1 MTPRSGILDISPR
14 VSAKIG
20 VFPGDT
26 AFAQNIVCTRKGGS
40 SVNLSTVN
48 TTVHVGAH
56 ADAPWHTADDGKSI
70 ADVDLE
76 PYWGP
81 AVVLH
86 VKAARGARLTMDDVR
101 PELERF
107 RRPRIDANDM
117 AQLLKA
123 HQASVSTPWESG
135 TGTFRCL
142 ISTGTFPDPDQW
154 NSDFAAL
161 DPSLVDALAK
171 EGCVLIGIDTPS
183 VDLEQSKDLPAHAAL
198 RKHGIAN
205 LEGLVLSHVPAGW
218 YALVALPLKLDGL
231 DGSPV
236 RAALKRLAAG

>member
-1 MTPRSGILDISPR
+1 MAIIDISPR
-14 VSAKIG
+14 VSSRLG

-26 AFAQNIVCTRKGGS
+26 PFARTVTCTLSGGA
-40 SVNLSTVN
+40 SVNLSSIR

-56 ADAPWHTADDGKSI
+56 ADAPWHTADDGRSI

-86 VKAARGARLTMDDVR
+86 VPAKPCQRLSMRDVGPRLERWRRVRGAADD
-101 PELERF
+101 P
-107 RRPRIDANDM
+107 AH
-117 AQLLKA
+117 LLRV
-123 HQASVSTPWESG
+123 HQASAATPWESG

-142 ISTGTFPDPDQW
+142 IATGTFPEPEAW
-154 NSDFAAL
+154 SSDFAAL
-161 DPSLVDALAK
+161 SPELVEELAK
-171 EGCVLIGIDTPS
+171 QGCVLVGIDTPS
-183 VDLEQSKDLPAHAAL
+183 VDLEDSKDLPAHAAL
-198 RKHGIAN
+198 RAAGMAN
-205 LEGLVLSHVPAGW
+205 LEGLVLAGVAEGW

-236 RAALKRLAAG
+236 RAALRPLAR

>member
-1 MTPRSGILDISPR
+1 MTSKILDISPR
-14 VSAKIG
+14 VSARTG

-26 AFAQNIVCTRKGGS
+26 AFAQNVLCTVKSGA
-40 SVNLSTVN
+40 SVNLSTVT

-56 ADAPWHTADDGKSI
+56 ADAPWHTADEGRGI

-86 VKAARGARLTMDDVR
+86 VKTARDSRVTMSQLR

-107 RRPRIDANDM
+107 RRARP
-117 AQLLKA
+117 KA
-123 HQASVSTPWESG
+123 DDVATVLRLHHASAATPWESG
-135 TGTFRCL
+135 TGPFRCL
-142 ISTGTFPDPDQW
+142 IATGTFPDPEAW

-161 DPSLVDALAK
+161 DPALVDELAA
-171 EGCVLIGIDTPS
+171 EGCVLLGIDTPS

-198 RKHGIAN
+198 RRHGMAN
-205 LEGLVLSHVPAGW
+205 LEGLVLAHVPAGW

-236 RAALKRLAAG
+236 RAALKRLTAG

>member
-1 MTPRSGILDISPR
+1 MKGGIFDISPR
-14 VSAKIG
+14 VSPRTG

-26 AFAQNIVCTRKGGS
+26 PFQQNVVCTLAGGA
-40 SVNLSTVN
+40 SVNLSTVT
-48 TTVHVGAH
+48 TTVHLGAH
-56 ADAPWHTADDGKSI
+56 ADAPWHTADGGKSI

-86 VKAARGARLTMDDVR
+86 VKAARGARITMEQVR

-107 RRPRIDANDM
+107 RRPRPKQEDM
-117 AQLLKA
+117 ATLLRA
-123 HQASVSTPWESG
+123 HQASAATPWESG
-135 TGTFRCL
+135 TGSFRCL
-142 ISTGTFPDPDQW
+142 IATGTFPDPDHW

-161 DPSLVDALAK
+161 DPALVDELAE
-171 EGCVLIGIDTPS
+171 EGCVLVGVDTPS
-183 VDLEQSKDLPAHAAL
+183 VDLEQSKDLPTHAAL
-198 RKHGIAN
+198 RKAGMAN
-205 LEGLVLSHVPAGW
+205 LEGLVLSEVPAGW

>member
-1 MTPRSGILDISPR
+1 MPIIDISPR
-14 VSAKIG
+14 VSPRTG

-26 AFAQNIVCTRKGGS
+26 PFAQDVVCRLDGGA
-40 SVNLSTVN
+40 SVNLSRIT

-56 ADAPWHTADDGKSI
+56 ADAPWHTADAGKSM

-81 AVVLH
+81 AVVLS
-86 VKAARGARLTMDDVR
+86 VATARGARVTRAQVQ
-101 PELERF
+101 PALERF
-107 RRPRIDANDM
+107 RRPRLKQDDVAG
-117 AQLLKA
+117 LLKA
-123 HQASVSTPWESG
+123 HAAFTGTPWESG
-135 TGTFRCL
+135 TGPFRCL
-142 ISTGTFPDPDQW
+142 ICTGTFPDPDRW

-161 DPSLVDALAK
+161 DPDLVPWLA
-171 EGCVLIGIDTPS
+171 EQGCVLVGIDTPS

-198 RKHGIAN
+198 RAAGMAN
-205 LEGLVLSHVPAGW
+205 LEGLVLSAVPEGW

-236 RAALKRLAAG
+236 RAALKKL